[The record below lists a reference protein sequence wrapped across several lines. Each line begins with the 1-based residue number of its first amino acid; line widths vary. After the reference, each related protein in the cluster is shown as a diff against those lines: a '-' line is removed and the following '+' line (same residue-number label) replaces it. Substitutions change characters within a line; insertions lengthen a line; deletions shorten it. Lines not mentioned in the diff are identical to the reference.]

1 MTMLEGVR
9 TDGRTEAA
17 FRRGYHQGVQGLLQA
32 LEGAVPQ
39 ETLDRL
45 KGWSEGELESW
56 RLSPTTGRESLPA
69 PPKL

>member
-9 TDGRTEAA
+9 TDERAEAA
-17 FRRGYHQGVQGLLQA
+17 FRRGYQKGVQGVLQA

-45 KGWSEGELESW
+45 KGWSETDVERW
-56 RLSPTTGRESLPA
+56 RLSPPSGREEVPT
-69 PPKL
+69 PPRL